1 MQFML
6 LSKDKTLKSKLAFYY
21 ILMLSISFISS
32 LSHANSQPAFWTLTK
47 EGHPRLTLLGS
58 VHFGSD
64 ALYPLPKTLNQAF
77 TQASTLV
84 VEVNILNIPA
94 NEMQATTSLI
104 NLDKQQKL
112 ADVMP
117 IEEYRAL
124 NTLLKELNLNLPKV
138 KSMQPWFVIMTMMQL
153 KLEQMGYQANL
164 GIDMHYLKLAQ
175 QQAKSVYQLENIQ
188 QQFWYL
194 SQIGH
199 HQPNFISTSLNE
211 LRALD
216 QWAPKILSHWSKG
229 ELDTLQSLLL
239 PPNMDEKSPDI
250 FSEIMKERNQ
260 DWQQQL
266 LKLPAEQDVFVV
278 VGALHLT
285 GSGNLIELLEQ
296 AGYQVQRHRY

>member
-1 MQFML
+1 ML

-21 ILMLSISFISS
+21 ILMLSINLISS

-94 NEMQATTSLI
+94 NEMQDTTSLI

-117 IEEYRAL
+117 IEEYREL
-124 NTLLKELNLNLPKV
+124 HTLLKELNLNLPRV
-138 KSMQPWFVIMTMMQL
+138 KSMQPWFVIITMMQL

-194 SQIGH
+194 SQIGQ

-229 ELDTLQSLLL
+229 ELDALQNLLL
-239 PPNMDEKSPDI
+239 PSSMDENSPDI

-260 DWQQQL
+260 DWLQQL